1 MVENTKYKYATIVAV
16 KHAMNQDKFC
26 YMPWHAITLTAN
38 GDIKPCCQFSNKGR
52 LPNTEHATI
61 MENFDSERMQDLRK
75 QFLKG
80 EQPKACN
87 SCWERE
93 DLVGQ
98 SRRLWFNKKF
108 MKSDSAFINGEIPD
122 TYKVPNPKF
131 YQADIN
137 LSNVCNLKCRMCG
150 SWASNS
156 WFEEELALAK
166 IDKRYEK
173 NSNPVPLQ
181 QYGLEDLR
189 SMLPHLKDV
198 RRIDFKGGEPMM
210 AKHHNQFLQWLIDEG
225 MTDIELFYTTNGTV
239 QNPKILKLLSHFKR
253 VSICFSIEGTGD
265 LYRYIRGGKY
275 KIEDFE
281 KTLAVYDKLEN
292 VQIMF
297 NVTLQNYNIFNLPD
311 LYMYLHELEDKYN
324 RVSANSSFTT
334 ICNKPA
340 YLSPLN
346 IPDHLRDKAI
356 ENLSLFSDFDNL
368 VESMKNRK
376 FEPELWEVFIN
387 FTNDLDKMRDDNVAD
402 AVPELKE
409 YF

>member
-1 MVENTKYKYATIVAV
+1 MS
-16 KHAMNQDKFC
+16 KFC
-26 YMPWHAITLTAN
+26 HMPWSAITLSAN
-38 GDIKPCCQFSNKGR
+38 GDVKPCCQFSNKGR
-52 LPNTEHATI
+52 KPNTEHDTI
-61 MENFDSERMQDLRK
+61 MENFNSERMQDLRK
-75 QFLKG
+75 QFLNG
-80 EQPKACN
+80 EQPSACN

-108 MKSDSAFINGEIPD
+108 MKFDKDFKKGIIPTEIS
-122 TYKVPNPKF
+122 VPTPQF
-131 YQADIN
+131 LQADIN

-173 NSNPVPLQ
+173 NDQPVSLQ

-189 SMLPHLKDV
+189 NMLPHLKDV

-210 AKHHNQFLQWLIDEG
+210 AKHHNQFLQWLIDED

-239 QNPKILKLLSHFKR
+239 QNPKILNLLKQFKR
-253 VSICFSIEGTGD
+253 VSICFSIEGTGE

-275 KIEDFE
+275 QLADFE
-281 KTLAVYDKLEN
+281 KTLAMYNELEN

-297 NVTLQNYNIFNLPD
+297 NVTLQNYNMFNLPD
-311 LYMYLHELEDKYN
+311 LYLYLHELEDKYN
-324 RVSANSSFTT
+324 RVDANSAFTT

-346 IPDHLRDKAI
+346 LPDDLRDKAI

-368 VESMKNRK
+368 VESMKHRK
-376 FEPELWEVFIN
+376 FDPELWEVFIN
-387 FTNDLDKMRDDNVAD
+387 FTNDLDKIRDDSVTE